1 MIINEERSVDI
12 VAETTLN
19 VNEVIE
25 DFPILKQQVNGK
37 RLAYLDTTATSQTP
51 LQVIEAID
59 DYYKR
64 YNSNVHRGVHTLG
77 SLATDGYEGARETV
91 RRFINARYFEEIIF
105 TRGTTASI
113 NLVARSYGDANV
125 SEGDEIVVTEM
136 EHHANIVPW
145 QELARRKGATL
156 KFIPMTETGELNIE
170 DVKATIN
177 DNTKIV
183 AIAHVSNVL
192 GTINDVKEIAK
203 VAHEHG
209 AIISVDG
216 AQAAPHMKIDVQDLD
231 VDFYS
236 FSGHKMLGPTGIGV
250 LYGKRSLLKDME
262 PIEYGGDMIDFVGKY
277 EATWTDLPTKFEAG
291 TPLIAQAIGLAAAI
305 KYLENIGFD
314 AIHQHEKELTEYAY
328 EQMDAIEDLEI
339 YGPPKER
346 RAGVITF
353 NLKDIHPH
361 DVATALDTEGVA
373 VRAGH
378 HCAQPLMK
386 WLNQSSTAR
395 ASFYIYNTKEDID
408 QLIYA
413 LNQTKEFFSYEF

>member
-1 MIINEERSVDI
+1 MGNVTES
-12 VAETTLN
+12 LN
-19 VNEVIE
+19 VQEIIK
-25 DFPILKQQVNGK
+25 DFPILNQQVNGK

-51 LQVIEAID
+51 VKVLNVLDE
-59 DYYKR
+59 YYKK

-77 SLATDGYEGARETV
+77 SLATDAYEGARETV

-113 NLVARSYGDANV
+113 NVVARSYGDANLQP
-125 SEGDEIVVTEM
+125 GDEIVVTEM

-145 QELARRKGATL
+145 QQLAKRTNAKL
-156 KFIPMTETGELNIE
+156 KFIPMTADGELDIE

-192 GTINDVKEIAK
+192 GTINDVKAITE

-209 AIISVDG
+209 AVISVDG
-216 AQAAPHMKIDVQDLD
+216 AQAAPHSALDMQDLD

-250 LYGKRSLLKDME
+250 LYGKRKLLQEME
-262 PIEYGGDMIDFVGKY
+262 PVEFGGDMIDFVSNY
-277 EATWTDLPTKFEAG
+277 DATWADLPTKFEAG
-291 TPLIAQAIGLAAAI
+291 TPLIAQAIGLGEAI
-305 KYLENIGFD
+305 KYLENLGFD
-314 AIHQHEKELTEYAY
+314 AIHKHEKQLTEYAY
-328 EQMDAIEDLEI
+328 EQMSTVDGIEI
-339 YGPPKER
+339 YGPPKDR

-353 NLKDIHPH
+353 NIKDIHPH
-361 DVATALDTEGVA
+361 DVATAVDTEGVA

-395 ASFYIYNTKEDID
+395 ASFYIYNTTEDID
-408 QLIYA
+408 QLVEA
-413 LNQTKEFFSYEF
+413 LKQTKEFFSYEF

>member
-1 MIINEERSVDI
+1 MDNLTQS
-12 VAETTLN
+12 LN
-19 VNEVIE
+19 VNEILK
-25 DFPILKQQVNGK
+25 DFPILNQKVNNN

-51 LQVIEAID
+51 TQVIDVIA

-77 SLATDGYEGARETV
+77 SLATDGYESARETV
-91 RRFINARYFEEIIF
+91 RRFINAKYFEEIIF

-113 NLVARSYGDANV
+113 NMVAHSYGDANI

-145 QELARRKGATL
+145 QQLAKRKRASL
-156 KFIPMTETGELNIE
+156 KFIPMTDEGELTIENI
-170 DVKATIN
+170 KATIN

-183 AIAHVSNVL
+183 AITHVSNVL
-192 GTINDVKEIAK
+192 GTINDIKAITDI
-203 VAHEHG
+203 AHEHG
-209 AIISVDG
+209 AIVSVDG
-216 AQAAPHMKIDVQDLD
+216 AQAAPHMDLDMQSLD

-250 LYGKRSLLKDME
+250 LYGKRTLLDEME
-262 PIEYGGDMIDFVGKY
+262 PVEFGGDMIDFVEKY
-277 EATWTDLPTKFEAG
+277 DASWADLPTKFEAG
-291 TPLIAQAIGLAAAI
+291 TPLIAQAIGLAEAI
-305 KYLENIGFD
+305 RYIENLGFD
-314 AIHQHEKELTEYAY
+314 AIQAHEHELTTYAY
-328 EQMDAIEDLEI
+328 DKMSEIEGIEI
-339 YGPPKER
+339 YGPPKDR

-353 NLKDIHPH
+353 NMTDVHAH
-361 DVATALDTEGVA
+361 DVATAVDTEGVA

-408 QLIYA
+408 QLVQS

>member
-1 MIINEERSVDI
+1 MTE
-12 VAETTLN
+12 LN
-19 VNEVIE
+19 VNEIIK
-25 DFPILKQQVNGK
+25 DFPILNQKVNNK
-37 RLAYLDTTATSQTP
+37 RLAYLDSTATSQTP
-51 LQVIEAID
+51 VQVIEKMA

-77 SLATDGYEGARETV
+77 SLATDGYENARETV
-91 RRFINARYFEEIIF
+91 RSFINAKYFEEIIF

-113 NLVARSYGDANV
+113 NVVAHSYGDANV
-125 SEGDEIVVTEM
+125 NEGDEIVVTEM

-145 QELARRKGATL
+145 QQLAKRKNAEL

-192 GTINDVKEIAK
+192 GTINDVQSIAK

-216 AQAAPHMKIDVQDLD
+216 AQAAPHMDLDMQELD

-250 LYGKRSLLKDME
+250 LYGKRQLLNNME
-262 PIEYGGDMIDFVGKY
+262 PVEFGGDMIDFVSKY
-277 EATWTDLPTKFEAG
+277 DASWADLPTKFEAG
-291 TPLIAQAIGLAAAI
+291 TPLIAQAIGLAEAI
-305 KYLENIGFD
+305 RYLENIGFD
-314 AIHQHEKELTEYAY
+314 AIHQHESTLTQYAY
-328 EQMDAIEDLEI
+328 EQMAQIEGIDI
-339 YGPPKER
+339 YGPPKDR

-353 NLKDIHPH
+353 NLDDVHAH
-361 DVATALDTEGVA
+361 DVATAVDTEGVA

-386 WLNQSSTAR
+386 WLGQSSTAR
-395 ASFYIYNTKEDID
+395 ASFYVYNTKEDVD
-408 QLIYA
+408 QFVEA
-413 LNQTKEFFSYEF
+413 LKQTKEFFSYEF

>member
-1 MIINEERSVDI
+1 MTEL
-12 VAETTLN
+12 LN
-19 VNEVIE
+19 VNEIIK
-25 DFPILKQQVNGK
+25 DFPILDQQVNGK
-37 RLAYLDTTATSQTP
+37 RLAYLDSTATSQTP
-51 LQVIEAID
+51 IQVIEAID

-77 SLATDGYEGARETV
+77 SLATDGYENARETV
-91 RRFINARYFEEIIF
+91 RNFINAKYFEEIIF

-113 NLVARSYGDANV
+113 NLVAHSYGDANV

-145 QELARRKGATL
+145 QQLAKRKNASL

-183 AIAHVSNVL
+183 AIAHISNVL
-192 GTINDVKEIAK
+192 GTINDIKAITE
-203 VAHEHG
+203 VAHAHG
-209 AIISVDG
+209 AVISVDG
-216 AQAAPHMKIDVQDLD
+216 AQAAPHMDLDMQDLD

-250 LYGKRSLLKDME
+250 LYGKRQLLNQME
-262 PIEYGGDMIDFVGKY
+262 PTEFGGDMIDFVDKY
-277 EATWTDLPTKFEAG
+277 DASWADLPTKFEAG
-291 TPLIAQAIGLAAAI
+291 TPLIAQAIGLAEAI
-305 KYLENIGFD
+305 RYLESIGFD
-314 AIHQHEKELTEYAY
+314 AIHEHEAMLTQYAY
-328 EQMDAIEDLEI
+328 DRMLEVENIEI

-353 NLKDIHPH
+353 NLGDVHAH
-361 DVATALDTEGVA
+361 DVATAVDTEGVA

-395 ASFYIYNTKEDID
+395 ASFYIYNTKEDVD
-408 QLIYA
+408 QMVEA
-413 LNQTKEFFSYEF
+413 LKQTKEFFSYEF

>member
-1 MIINEERSVDI
+1 MDNLTQS
-12 VAETTLN
+12 LN
-19 VNEVIE
+19 VNEILK
-25 DFPILKQQVNGK
+25 DFPILNQKVNNN

-51 LQVIEAID
+51 TQVIDVIA

-77 SLATDGYEGARETV
+77 SLATDGYESARETV
-91 RRFINARYFEEIIF
+91 RRFINAKYFEEIIF

-113 NLVARSYGDANV
+113 NMVAHSYGDANI

-145 QELARRKGATL
+145 QQLAKRKRASL
-156 KFIPMTETGELNIE
+156 KFIPMTDEGELTIENI
-170 DVKATIN
+170 KATIN

-183 AIAHVSNVL
+183 AITHVSNVL
-192 GTINDVKEIAK
+192 GTINDIKAITDI
-203 VAHEHG
+203 AHEHG
-209 AIISVDG
+209 AIVSVDG
-216 AQAAPHMKIDVQDLD
+216 AQAAPHMDLDMQSLD

-250 LYGKRSLLKDME
+250 LYGKRALLDEME
-262 PIEYGGDMIDFVGKY
+262 PVEFGGDMIDFVEKY
-277 EATWTDLPTKFEAG
+277 DASWADLPTKFEAG
-291 TPLIAQAIGLAAAI
+291 TPLIAQAIGLAEAI
-305 KYLENIGFD
+305 RYIENLGFD
-314 AIHQHEKELTEYAY
+314 AIQAHEHELTTYAY
-328 EQMDAIEDLEI
+328 DKMSEIEGIEI
-339 YGPPKER
+339 YGPPKDR

-353 NLKDIHPH
+353 NMTDVHAH
-361 DVATALDTEGVA
+361 DVATAVDTEGDA

-408 QLIYA
+408 QLVQS

>member
-1 MIINEERSVDI
+1 MDNLTQS
-12 VAETTLN
+12 LN
-19 VNEVIE
+19 VNEILK
-25 DFPILKQQVNGK
+25 DFPILNQKVNNN

-51 LQVIEAID
+51 TQVIDVIA

-77 SLATDGYEGARETV
+77 SLATDGYESARETV
-91 RRFINARYFEEIIF
+91 RRFINAKYFEEIIF

-113 NLVARSYGDANV
+113 NMVAHSYGDANI

-145 QELARRKGATL
+145 QQLAKRKDASL
-156 KFIPMTETGELNIE
+156 KFIPMTDEGELTIENI
-170 DVKATIN
+170 KATIN

-183 AIAHVSNVL
+183 AITHVSNVL
-192 GTINDVKEIAK
+192 GTINDIKAITDI
-203 VAHEHG
+203 AHEHG
-209 AIISVDG
+209 AIVSVDG
-216 AQAAPHMKIDVQDLD
+216 AQAAPHMDLDMQSLD

-250 LYGKRSLLKDME
+250 LYGKRALLDEME
-262 PIEYGGDMIDFVGKY
+262 PVEFGGDMIDFVEKY
-277 EATWTDLPTKFEAG
+277 DASWADLPTKFEAG
-291 TPLIAQAIGLAAAI
+291 TPLIAQAIGLAEAI
-305 KYLENIGFD
+305 RYIENLGFD
-314 AIHQHEKELTEYAY
+314 AIQAHEHELTTYAY
-328 EQMDAIEDLEI
+328 DKMSEIEGIEI
-339 YGPPKER
+339 YGPPKDR

-353 NLKDIHPH
+353 NMTDVHAH
-361 DVATALDTEGVA
+361 DVATAVDTEGVA

-408 QLIYA
+408 QLVES